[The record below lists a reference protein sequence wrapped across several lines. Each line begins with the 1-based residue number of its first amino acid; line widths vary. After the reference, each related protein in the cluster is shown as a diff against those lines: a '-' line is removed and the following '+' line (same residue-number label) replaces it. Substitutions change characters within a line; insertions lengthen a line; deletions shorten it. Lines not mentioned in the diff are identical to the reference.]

1 MAVCEICGKKPHAGR
16 NVSFSMRH
24 TPRLF
29 KPNIQKTKVWRD
41 GKLVSIKACA
51 KCIKAMSKDEV

>member
-1 MAVCEICGKKPHAGR
+1 MAVCEICGKRARAGH

-24 TPRLF
+24 TSRKF
-29 KPNIQKTKVWRD
+29 KPNIQKTRVWRD

-51 KCIKAMSKDEV
+51 KCIKAMAKDQV